1 VPVHARA
8 KRGDAFQGNGNDA
21 RALRSALDCSN
32 CARRDRAGPL
42 LQCAGH
48 SPHRG
53 VLGAPAYSE
62 EESMVLGKLLCACA
76 LAATANIAWAQTD
89 STYPNRPIR
98 LIVPYP
104 PGASTNDILGRALAQ
119 RLGPVLGQQVVV
131 ENRSGASGTL
141 GSEVAAK
148 SAPDGYTLLVAVASP
163 LAVGPAVY
171 PKLGFHPVR
180 DFAPIARIATIPY
193 IMAVHPSLPV
203 ANAQELIALA
213 KRRPG
218 QINFASSGNGGTPHL
233 CSELFKTVTGTDM
246 THIPYKGA
254 GIAMVD
260 LVGGQVQMFCT
271 GATAFTGQIKAGRV
285 KPIGVATL
293 ERLPQFPDIPTFH
306 EQGVKG
312 FEVNSWTG
320 VVAPAKTPPEIIR
333 KLYDAVA
340 QVMKTDDMRSF
351 MAGQGADV
359 ALLGPQEFGR
369 YIEQEMVK
377 WGKVARAA
385 KLTASN

>member
-1 VPVHARA
+1 VRW
-8 KRGDAFQGNGNDA
+8 
-21 RALRSALDCSN
+21 
-32 CARRDRAGPL
+32 
-42 LQCAGH
+42 
-48 SPHRG
+48 
-53 VLGAPAYSE
+53 E
-62 EESMVLGKLLCACA
+62 KLCCTLA
-76 LAATANIAWAQTD
+76 LAAIASVAFAQAD
-89 STYPNRPIR
+89 SSYPNRAIR

-104 PGASTNDILGRALAQ
+104 PGASTNDILGRGLAQ

-131 ENRSGASGTL
+131 ENRAGASGTL

-171 PKLGFHPVR
+171 PKLGFNPVR

-193 IMAVHPSLPV
+193 IMAVHPSLP
-203 ANAQELIALA
+203 ANNVQELIALA

-218 QINFASSGNGGTPHL
+218 EINFASSGNGGTPHL
-233 CSELFKTVTGTDM
+233 CSELFKLATGVNM

-271 GATAFTGQIKAGRV
+271 GATAFTGQIKAKRV
-285 KPIGVATL
+285 KPIGVASL
-293 ERLPQFPDIPTFH
+293 ERLPQFPDIPTFD
-306 EQGVKG
+306 EQGLKN
-312 FEVNSWTG
+312 FEVSSWTG
-320 VVAPAKTPPEIIR
+320 VVAPAHTAPEIVK
-333 KLYDAVA
+333 KLYDAIA
-340 QVMKTDDMRSF
+340 RVMTSSNMKNF
-351 MAGQGADV
+351 MASQGADV

-369 YIEQEMVK
+369 YIEQEMAK

-385 KLTASN
+385 KLNASD

>member
-1 VPVHARA
+1 MRWNKLCCAAVLAA
-8 KRGDAFQGNGNDA
+8 IGSMAFAQGDA
-21 RALRSALDCSN
+21 S
-32 CARRDRAGPL
+32 
-42 LQCAGH
+42 
-48 SPHRG
+48 
-53 VLGAPAYSE
+53 
-62 EESMVLGKLLCACA
+62 
-76 LAATANIAWAQTD
+76 
-89 STYPNRPIR
+89 YPSRPIR

-104 PGASTNDILGRALAQ
+104 PGASTNDILGRGLAQ

-131 ENRSGASGTL
+131 ENRAGASGTL

-203 ANAQELIALA
+203 NNVQELIALA

-233 CSELFKTVTGTDM
+233 CSELFKSVTGVDM

-254 GIAMVD
+254 GTAMID

-271 GATAFTGQIKAGRV
+271 GATAFTGQIKAKRV

-293 ERLPQFPDIPTFH
+293 ERLPQFPEIPTFH
-306 EQGVKG
+306 EQGVKN
-312 FEVNSWTG
+312 FEVSSWTG
-320 VVAPAKTPPEIIR
+320 VVAPAKTAPEIVR
-333 KLYDAVA
+333 KLYDAIA
-340 QVMKTDDMRSF
+340 KVMTTSDMKNF
-351 MAGQGADV
+351 MASQGAEV

-385 KLTASN
+385 KLSASD

>member
-1 VPVHARA
+1 MGLEKFV
-8 KRGDAFQGNGNDA
+8 
-21 RALRSALDCSN
+21 
-32 CARRDRAGPL
+32 
-42 LQCAGH
+42 
-48 SPHRG
+48 
-53 VLGAPAYSE
+53 
-62 EESMVLGKLLCACA
+62 CACA
-76 LAATANIAWAQTD
+76 LAAMAGAAWGQAEV
-89 STYPNRPIR
+89 SYPNRPIR

-119 RLGPVLGQQVVV
+119 RLGSVLGQQVVV
-131 ENRSGASGTL
+131 ENRAGASGTL
-141 GSEVAAK
+141 GSEIAAR
-148 SAPDGYTLLVAVASP
+148 SAPDGYALLVAVASP

-171 PKLGFHPVR
+171 PKLGYHPVR

-203 ANAQELIALA
+203 SNAQELIALA

-233 CSELFKTVTGTDM
+233 CSELFKGLTATDM

-254 GIAMVD
+254 GIAMID

-271 GATAFTGQIKAGRV
+271 GATAFTGQIKARRV

-320 VVAPAKTPPEIIR
+320 VVAPARTPPEIVR
-333 KLYDAVA
+333 KLYDAIA
-340 QVMKTDDMRSF
+340 KVMATEDMKSF
-351 MAGQGADV
+351 MAGQGAEV

-385 KLTASN
+385 KLTANN

>member
-1 VPVHARA
+1 MGLEKV
-8 KRGDAFQGNGNDA
+8 
-21 RALRSALDCSN
+21 
-32 CARRDRAGPL
+32 
-42 LQCAGH
+42 
-48 SPHRG
+48 
-53 VLGAPAYSE
+53 
-62 EESMVLGKLLCACA
+62 LCACA
-76 LAATANIAWAQTD
+76 LAAMASAAWAQSD
-89 STYPNRPIR
+89 SSYPNRPIR

-131 ENRSGASGTL
+131 ENRAGASGTL
-141 GSEVAAK
+141 GSEIAAR

-233 CSELFKTVTGTDM
+233 CSELFKVVTSTDM

-254 GIAMVD
+254 GIAMID

-271 GATAFTGQIKAGRV
+271 GATAFTGQIKAKRV

-320 VVAPAKTPPEIIR
+320 VVAPAKTPPDIVK
-333 KLYDAVA
+333 KLHAA
-340 QVMKTDDMRSF
+340 ITSVMTSEDMKSF
-351 MAGQGADV
+351 MASQGAEV

-385 KLTASN
+385 KLTANN

>member
-1 VPVHARA
+1 MR
-8 KRGDAFQGNGNDA
+8 
-21 RALRSALDCSN
+21 LD
-32 CARRDRAGPL
+32 
-42 LQCAGH
+42 
-48 SPHRG
+48 
-53 VLGAPAYSE
+53 
-62 EESMVLGKLLCACA
+62 KLLCACV
-76 LAATANIAWAQTD
+76 LAATAVSAWAQAD
-89 STYPNRPIR
+89 AYPNRPIR

-104 PGASTNDILGRALAQ
+104 PGASTNDILGRGLAQ
-119 RLGPVLGQQVVV
+119 RLGPALGQQVVV
-131 ENRSGASGTL
+131 ENRAGASGTL
-141 GSEVAAK
+141 GSEIAAR

-213 KRRPG
+213 KRKPG

-254 GIAMVD
+254 GIAMID

-271 GATAFTGQIKAGRV
+271 GATAFTGQIRAKRV
-285 KPIGVATL
+285 KPIGVATR
-293 ERLPQFPDIPTFH
+293 ERLAQFPDIPTFH

-320 VVAPAKTPPEIIR
+320 VVAPAKTPPEIVR
-333 KLYDAVA
+333 KVHEAIA
-340 QVMKTDDMRSF
+340 KVMASEDMKSF
-351 MAGQGADV
+351 MATQGAEV

-385 KLTASN
+385 KLTASD

>member
-1 VPVHARA
+1 MSRCM
-8 KRGDAFQGNGNDA
+8 KK
-21 RALRSALDCSN
+21 LC
-32 CARRDRAGPL
+32 
-42 LQCAGH
+42 CAG
-48 SPHRG
+48 
-53 VLGAPAYSE
+53 
-62 EESMVLGKLLCACA
+62 A
-76 LAATANIAWAQTD
+76 LAAIASVAFAQSD
-89 STYPNRPIR
+89 PSYPNRPIR

-104 PGASTNDILGRALAQ
+104 PGASTNDILGRGLAQ

-131 ENRSGASGTL
+131 ENRAGASGTL

-148 SAPDGYTLLVAVASP
+148 AAPDGYTLLVAVASP

-203 ANAQELIALA
+203 NNAQDLIALA

-233 CSELFKTVTGTDM
+233 CSELFKSVTGVDM

-254 GIAMVD
+254 GIAMID

-271 GATAFTGQIKAGRV
+271 GATAFTGQITSKRV

-293 ERLPQFPDIPTFH
+293 ERLPQYPEIPTFH
-306 EQGVKG
+306 EQGVKN
-312 FEVNSWTG
+312 FEVSSWTG
-320 VVAPAKTPPEIIR
+320 VVAPAKTPPEIIK

-340 QVMKTDDMRSF
+340 KTMTTPDMKSF
-351 MAGQGADV
+351 MAGQGAEV

-385 KLTASN
+385 KLSASD

>member
-1 VPVHARA
+1 MRWN
-8 KRGDAFQGNGNDA
+8 KI
-21 RALRSALDCSN
+21 L
-32 CARRDRAGPL
+32 
-42 LQCAGH
+42 CAG
-48 SPHRG
+48 
-53 VLGAPAYSE
+53 
-62 EESMVLGKLLCACA
+62 A
-76 LAATANIAWAQTD
+76 LAAIASVAFAQAD
-89 STYPNRPIR
+89 SSYPNRPIR

-104 PGASTNDILGRALAQ
+104 PGSSTNDILGRGLAQ
-119 RLGPVLGQQVVV
+119 RLSSVIGQQVVV
-131 ENRSGASGTL
+131 ENRPGASGTL
-141 GSEVAAK
+141 GSEMAAK
-148 SAPDGYTLLVAVASP
+148 STPDGYTLLVAVASP

-193 IMAVHPSLPV
+193 IMAVHPSLP
-203 ANAQELIALA
+203 ANNAQELIALA

-233 CSELFKTVTGTDM
+233 CSELFKSVTGTDM

-260 LVGGQVQMFCT
+260 LVGGHVQMFCT
-271 GATAFTGQIKAGRV
+271 GATAFTGQIKAKRV

-306 EQGVKG
+306 EQGLKG
-312 FEVNSWTG
+312 FEVSSWTG
-320 VVAPAKTPPEIIR
+320 VVAPAKTPPEIV
-333 KLYDAVA
+333 KKVYDAIA
-340 QVMKTDDMRSF
+340 KVMATEDMKSF
-351 MAGQGADV
+351 LASVGADA
-359 ALLGPQEFGR
+359 ALLGPQEFGP

-385 KLTASN
+385 KLSASN

>member
-1 VPVHARA
+1 MRWD
-8 KRGDAFQGNGNDA
+8 K
-21 RALRSALDCSN
+21 LC
-32 CARRDRAGPL
+32 
-42 LQCAGH
+42 CAG
-48 SPHRG
+48 
-53 VLGAPAYSE
+53 
-62 EESMVLGKLLCACA
+62 A
-76 LAATANIAWAQTD
+76 LAAVASVAWAQAD
-89 STYPNRPIR
+89 GSYPNRPIR

-104 PGASTNDILGRALAQ
+104 PGASTNDILGRGLAQ

-131 ENRSGASGTL
+131 ENRAGASGTL
-141 GSEVAAK
+141 GSEIAAK
-148 SAPDGYTLLVAVASP
+148 AAPDGYTLLVAVASP

-193 IMAVHPSLPV
+193 IMAVHPSLP
-203 ANAQELIALA
+203 ANNVQELIALA

-233 CSELFKTVTGTDM
+233 CSELFKSVTGVDM

-254 GIAMVD
+254 GIAMID

-271 GATAFTGQIKAGRV
+271 GATAFTGQIQARRV

-293 ERLPQFPDIPTFH
+293 ERLPQFPEIPTFH
-306 EQGVKG
+306 EQGVKN
-312 FEVNSWTG
+312 FEVSSWTG
-320 VVAPAKTPPEIIR
+320 VVAPAKTAPEIVR
-333 KLYDAVA
+333 KLYDAIA
-340 QVMKTDDMRSF
+340 KVMTTGDMKAF
-351 MAGQGADV
+351 MASQGADV

-385 KLTASN
+385 KLSASD

>member
-1 VPVHARA
+1 M
-8 KRGDAFQGNGNDA
+8 
-21 RALRSALDCSN
+21 
-32 CARRDRAGPL
+32 
-42 LQCAGH
+42 
-48 SPHRG
+48 PHRN
-53 VLGAPAYSE
+53 L
-62 EESMVLGKLLCACA
+62 LRWDKLCCAA
-76 LAATANIAWAQTD
+76 LLAAIAGGAFAQSD
-89 STYPNRPIR
+89 SSYPNRPIR

-104 PGASTNDILGRALAQ
+104 PGASTNDILGRGLAQ
-119 RLGPVLGQQVVV
+119 RLGPVLGQQVLV
-131 ENRSGASGTL
+131 ENRAGASGTI
-141 GSEVAAK
+141 GSELAAK

-171 PKLGFHPVR
+171 PKLGFNPVR

-203 ANAQELIALA
+203 NNVQDLIALA

-233 CSELFKTVTGTDM
+233 CSELFKLETGVDM

-254 GIAMVD
+254 GVAMID

-271 GATAFTGQIKAGRV
+271 GATAFTGQIQAKRV

-293 ERLPQFPDIPTFH
+293 KRLPQYPDIPTFH
-306 EQGVKG
+306 EQGVKN
-312 FEVNSWTG
+312 FEVSSWTG
-320 VVAPAKTPPEIIR
+320 VVAPAKTSPEIVR
-333 KLYDAVA
+333 KLYEAIA
-340 QVMKTDDMRSF
+340 KTMTSSEMKDF
-351 MAGQGADV
+351 MASQGADV

-385 KLTASN
+385 KLSASD

>member
-1 VPVHARA
+1 MR
-8 KRGDAFQGNGNDA
+8 
-21 RALRSALDCSN
+21 
-32 CARRDRAGPL
+32 
-42 LQCAGH
+42 LQ
-48 SPHRG
+48 
-53 VLGAPAYSE
+53 
-62 EESMVLGKLLCACA
+62 KLLCACV
-76 LAATANIAWAQTD
+76 LAATAVGAWAQAD
-89 STYPNRPIR
+89 GSYPNRPIR

-104 PGASTNDILGRALAQ
+104 PGASTNDILGRGLAQ

-131 ENRSGASGTL
+131 ENRAGASGTL
-141 GSEVAAK
+141 GSELAAR
-148 SAPDGYTLLVAVASP
+148 SSPDGYTLLVAVASP

-171 PKLGFHPVR
+171 PKLGYNPVR

-254 GIAMVD
+254 GIAMID

-271 GATAFTGQIKAGRV
+271 GATAFTGQITAKRV
-285 KPIGVATL
+285 KPIGVATR
-293 ERLPQFPDIPTFH
+293 ERMPQFPDIPTFH

-320 VVAPAKTPPEIIR
+320 VVAPAKTPPEIVR
-333 KLYDAVA
+333 KVYEAIVK
-340 QVMKTDDMRSF
+340 VMAAEDMKAF
-351 MAGQGADV
+351 MAAQGAEV
-359 ALLGPQEFGR
+359 AVLGPREFGR
-369 YIEQEMVK
+369 YIEEEMVK

-385 KLTASN
+385 KLTASD